1 MDLNTKH
8 SELLWTFLLHSL
20 SMNRQKLYYSASGI
34 LMNNMITK
42 DKFVEKLTRMSKTFG
57 AKSKSQNNSK
67 LIIKSQRNSLLFKFL
82 F

>member
-1 MDLNTKH
+1 
-8 SELLWTFLLHSL
+8 
-20 SMNRQKLYYSASGI
+20 
-34 LMNNMITK
+34 MNNMITK

-82 F
+82 FWEDINKEKLKNSLRM